1 MSSAHS
7 LSAPFHFMG
16 FVRRELTRQFNLL
29 PEMVAGADLVV
40 GTSLAFGLA
49 TVAERL
55 GISYRY
61 IAFTPQLLPSARHPF
76 MTFKHQGFPEWWNR
90 LTWRIVSAVDRI
102 NLTRMINDR
111 RRAWG
116 LPFIPDA
123 WPHILS
129 PRVMVAAD
137 AEIYPLPPDRETD
150 ASQTGYLH
158 LDQPDVPLPALE
170 AFLDKGPAPVYAGF
184 GSMPRRD
191 QARNVS
197 LLVRA
202 ARVAGRRV
210 IIGRFWKGITPFD
223 RADDVFFL
231 KGYPHLRLFPPHGRG
246 RPSWRCRD
254 HGYGRGQRRAAG
266 DRPPY
271 PGPVRLG
278 RPGVAGRPRAPAGVA
293 IPSDLAEAGPGPEGR
308 PGPGVRQGGR
318 RENGPGDRPGKE
330 PCPGGP

>member
-1 MSSAHS
+1 
-7 LSAPFHFMG
+7 
-16 FVRRELTRQFNLL
+16 
-29 PEMVAGADLVV
+29 MVAGSDLVV

-49 TVAERL
+49 TVADRL
-55 GISYRY
+55 GIPYRY

-90 LTWRIVSAVDRI
+90 LTWRMVSAADRI

-116 LPFIPDA
+116 LSPIPDA

-150 ASQTGYLH
+150 AAQTGYLH
-158 LDQPDVPLPALE
+158 LDQPDVRLPALE

-191 QARNVS
+191 QARKVS

-210 IIGRFWKGITPFD
+210 IIGRFWKGTTPFD

-231 KGYPHLRLFPPHGRG
+231 KGYPHLRLFPRMAAVVHHGGAGTTATAAVSGVPQVIVPHILDQYGWADRVWRSG
-246 RPSWRCRD
+246 LGPRPVWRSRLTW
-254 HGYGRGQRRAAG
+254 RRLARAL
-266 DRPPY
+266 DEA
-271 PGPVRLG
+271 LG
-278 RPGVAGRPRAPAGVA
+278 RESFKEAAAETARGIDRETSLARA
-293 IPSDLAEAGPGPEGR
+293 
-308 PGPGVRQGGR
+308 VRELSGG
-318 RENGPGDRPGKE
+318 
-330 PCPGGP
+330 